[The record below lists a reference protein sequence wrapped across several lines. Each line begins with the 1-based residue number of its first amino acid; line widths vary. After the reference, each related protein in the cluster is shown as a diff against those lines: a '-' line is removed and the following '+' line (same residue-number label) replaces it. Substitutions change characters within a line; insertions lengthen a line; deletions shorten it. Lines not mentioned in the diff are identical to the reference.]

1 MSHLFAALLILFS
14 VTVLANPLTIVTE
27 QYPPYNYE
35 ERGSIKGMSTEVVS
49 AVLKEL
55 DLEVDIEI
63 YPWARAY
70 DMASTQENV
79 LIYSISRTPQR
90 ESLFNWVG
98 VIASIDFTIFALER
112 RQDINIQSLEDI
124 RAYMLGLVRGDALE
138 QFFSANNFTEIER
151 VNTNKQAM
159 EMLLASRTDLWPISK
174 QAGAYILK
182 KNNMIP
188 AQTVRA
194 IFELEE
200 FSSEDLY
207 MAFSRST
214 NKKLVDDFKRA
225 LEKIKENGIYNEII
239 SRYQ

>member
-1 MSHLFAALLILFS
+1 MSHLFAALLILLS

-174 QAGAYILK
+174 QAGTYILK

-194 IFELEE
+194 VFELEE

-214 NKKLVDDFKRA
+214 NKKLVNDFKRA

>member
-1 MSHLFAALLILFS
+1 MPHLFAALLILFS
-14 VTVLANPLTIVTE
+14 VTVSANPLTIVTE

-174 QAGAYILK
+174 QAGTYILK

-194 IFELEE
+194 VFELEE

-214 NKKLVDDFKRA
+214 NKKLVNDFKRA

>member
-1 MSHLFAALLILFS
+1 MSHLFAALLILLS

-35 ERGSIKGMSTEVVS
+35 EQGSIKGMSTEVVS

-194 IFELEE
+194 VFELEE

-214 NKKLVDDFKRA
+214 NKKLVNDFKRA

>member
-70 DMASTQENV
+70 DMASTQKNV

-194 IFELEE
+194 VFELEE

-214 NKKLVDDFKRA
+214 NKKLVNDFKRA

>member
-1 MSHLFAALLILFS
+1 MSHLFAALLILLS

-194 IFELEE
+194 VFELEE

-214 NKKLVDDFKRA
+214 NKKLVNDFKRA